1 MESKQWLSIQLAIG
15 DSQNFL
21 DLINSL
27 RWEEGLS
34 PEAVNLIESRLA
46 TSKVTEETPLPG
58 NGGRGGSAQPELITV
73 RMAKHAAECVSVLCS
88 FAIAIVIYT
97 KSFKPFKVVTEK
109 IQRFVYIVYVCVCVC
124 VPVCVPV
131 CPHVCV
137 HYVHVCIA

>member
-27 RWEEGLS
+27 KWEEGLS
-34 PEAVNLIESRLA
+34 PDAVNLIESRLA
-46 TSKVTEETPLPG
+46 TSKVAEETPSSG
-58 NGGRGGSAQPELITV
+58 ANSQTGGAHPELITE

-88 FAIAIVIYT
+88 FAVAIVIYT

-109 IQRFVYIVYVCVCVC
+109 IQRLAPTNPCFMCACTGIKENCL
-124 VPVCVPV
+124 
-131 CPHVCV
+131 
-137 HYVHVCIA
+137 